1 MSLHSPKIAV
11 VHPSRSLIDALQRW
25 ADRCGT
31 PRSVFAFEKNL
42 SDLCERGYLPD
53 LSIVDAT
60 EFPAKAVE
68 DLARLVEAFG
78 DERAAAYT
86 EIMHRGLETS
96 VRRLGVS
103 LLLGPMSVLEW
114 NGYFEG
120 KFSSIEHA
128 TEGPVPAEDVLCE

>member
-1 MSLHSPKIAV
+1 MS
-11 VHPSRSLIDALQRW
+11 
-25 ADRCGT
+25 
-31 PRSVFAFEKNL
+31 RSVFTFEKNL
-42 SDLCERGYLPD
+42 SDLCNRDYLPD
-53 LSIVDAT
+53 LAIIDAT

-78 DERAAAYT
+78 DERATAYT

-103 LLLGPMSVLEW
+103 LLLGPMSALEW

-120 KFSSIEHA
+120 KFSSIEI
-128 TEGPVPAEDVLCE
+128 EMKGPVPIEDVLCE